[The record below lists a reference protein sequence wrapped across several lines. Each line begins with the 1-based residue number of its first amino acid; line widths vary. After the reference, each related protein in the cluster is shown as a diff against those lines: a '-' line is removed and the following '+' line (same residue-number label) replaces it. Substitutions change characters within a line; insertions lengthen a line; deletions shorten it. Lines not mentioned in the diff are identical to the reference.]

1 VVPTPFLVATFCLQS
16 LIIQPPIA
24 APHNAQKPVADA
36 LEYTDRMFYD
46 ADMANPESSLK
57 HQRVNVRMTGAMYA
71 NLKRL
76 AGSDRHVAD
85 EIRKA
90 IQQHLDDKAEI
101 TGSRRYFTGRFRDE
115 VRNLNRMISWHLTLI
130 TIMLAEVSSILIMN
144 LIEMDEKTA
153 KNFTASSLL
162 KIAEERLVES
172 GWRVKA
178 RVDTAIDDAELEGQ
192 RQQDLVEE

>member
-1 VVPTPFLVATFCLQS
+1 
-16 LIIQPPIA
+16 
-24 APHNAQKPVADA
+24 
-36 LEYTDRMFYD
+36 MFYD